1 MICPRCRADV
11 ASGKKFCGDCGSPM
25 PWVCSAC
32 GSENP
37 SDKRFCGDCG
47 AALGSGPAAAPR
59 EAPAPAPAPV
69 PAAAERRQLTVLFAD
84 LVGSTLLGTRLD
96 PEDLR
101 EVINAYHGCVTGL
114 VVRYD
119 GFVARYMGDGLLVYF
134 GYPQA
139 REDDAERAVHAA
151 LAMVEAVRQLDTV
164 AGPPGTL
171 SVRIGIATGL
181 VVVGDL
187 IGSGASQESPV
198 VGDTPNLGAR
208 LQSIAE
214 PGMVVIADTTRRL
227 TAGLFEYKELGPQQL
242 KGRDAAVDA
251 WAVLGE
257 SAIDSRFEALR
268 SGQVALVGRSDEIEL
283 MLRRWEQGKAG
294 EGRVV
299 LLSGQPGIGKSRLI
313 AALEQE
319 IRDAPHVRV
328 RFVCS
333 LHYQDTP
340 LHPVIRQLERA
351 ANFQRGDSAS
361 VKLEKL
367 RRSLAAAQLSET
379 DIALVGDLLSIPR
392 TPGVPPMAVSPQR
405 MREMIFSVL
414 LRQLESL
421 AQQAP
426 VLAVLE
432 DIHWADP
439 TTLDLLDPLVEMI
452 ERMRM
457 LLVVTARP
465 ESQPVWADR
474 PQVTVQVLNG
484 LSRRQAARLIKEVSG
499 DRILPDEVVDRI
511 IARSDGIPL
520 FIEELTKTV
529 LERSLRDGDASR
541 VEQVSVDAVPSSLQ
555 DSLAARLDGLY
566 GGKEIAQIGAVIGRE
581 FSFEMLQTLSGL
593 TTKQLEQAVGE
604 LLQAGLAT
612 GRGRPPVA
620 TYIFKHA
627 LVQDVAYASMLRDR
641 RRSIH
646 LRLAETLEKD
656 TAGAA
661 MAEPQLIAWHFGE
674 AGVPNQAINY
684 YLKAAEG
691 TTGRFALAEK
701 VGYLRKGLDQL
712 KNLPASEDTL
722 RRELALQ
729 VALGR
734 ALIDHDGSG
743 RDPVIMAYDRAREIC
758 LALDATKQLLR
769 VHDGLLN
776 FHFTRSDAKTV
787 LHHVSEMLE
796 IARRTGDPQAF
807 LMARRSAGYGNLLLG
822 RFDEAREA
830 MELLLD
836 TYDQER
842 DGPHTAL
849 TTRDP
854 KVSVCTLLGIC
865 MTAMGYP
872 DSGADMSLQGVR
884 HAETLDHPVTL
895 ILGLRRAC
903 VQRMMQR
910 DVNGV
915 MELSRRLAAIN
926 SECETFLGTRE
937 GLIFEG
943 WAQLH
948 MRHVPATIKRMQACI
963 EGLDAAKFWAMLPFY
978 MASLAELKGKYG
990 DPAGAAELL
999 DRAAQLAADT
1009 DERWCEAEIFRLRAL
1024 YCARDHDEAVEL
1036 LQSAIGIARAQRATL
1051 WELRSAS
1058 CLAELWRDR
1067 GKHSD
1072 ASEVL
1077 APVHAWFT
1085 EGHKTPDVAAARALL
1100 DELAH

>member
-1 MICPRCRADV
+1 M
-11 ASGKKFCGDCGSPM
+11 
-25 PWVCSAC
+25 
-32 GSENP
+32 
-37 SDKRFCGDCG
+37 
-47 AALGSGPAAAPR
+47 
-59 EAPAPAPAPV
+59 
-69 PAAAERRQLTVLFAD
+69 
-84 LVGSTLLGTRLD
+84 
-96 PEDLR
+96 
-101 EVINAYHGCVTGL
+101 
-114 VVRYD
+114 
-119 GFVARYMGDGLLVYF
+119 
-134 GYPQA
+134 
-139 REDDAERAVHAA
+139 
-151 LAMVEAVRQLDTV
+151 
-164 AGPPGTL
+164 
-171 SVRIGIATGL
+171 
-181 VVVGDL
+181 
-187 IGSGASQESPV
+187 
-198 VGDTPNLGAR
+198 
-208 LQSIAE
+208 
-214 PGMVVIADTTRRL
+214 
-227 TAGLFEYKELGPQQL
+227 
-242 KGRDAAVDA
+242 
-251 WAVLGE
+251 
-257 SAIDSRFEALR
+257 
-268 SGQVALVGRSDEIEL
+268 
-283 MLRRWEQGKAG
+283 
-294 EGRVV
+294 
-299 LLSGQPGIGKSRLI
+299 
-313 AALEQE
+313 
-319 IRDAPHVRV
+319 
-328 RFVCS
+328 
-333 LHYQDTP
+333 
-340 LHPVIRQLERA
+340 
-351 ANFQRGDSAS
+351 
-361 VKLEKL
+361 
-367 RRSLAAAQLSET
+367 
-379 DIALVGDLLSIPR
+379 
-392 TPGVPPMAVSPQR
+392 
-405 MREMIFSVL
+405 
-414 LRQLESL
+414 ESL
-421 AQQAP
+421 ARQAP
-426 VLAVLE
+426 VLAVVE

-439 TTLDLLDPLVEMI
+439 TTLDLLDPLVAMI
-452 ERMRM
+452 EQMSM

-465 ESQPVWADR
+465 EMQPIWADR
-474 PQVTVQVLNG
+474 PEVTVQVLNG
-484 LSRRQAARLIKEVSG
+484 LSRRQAVRMIREVSG
-499 DRILPDEVVDRI
+499 DRMLPEEVIDRI
-511 IARSDGIPL
+511 TARSDGIPL

-529 LERSLRDGDASR
+529 LERSLLRDGDAFR
-541 VEQVSVDAVPSSLQ
+541 VESVSVDAVPSSLQ

-581 FSFEMLQTLSGL
+581 FSFEMLQMLSGL

-612 GRGRPPVA
+612 GRGRPPAA
-620 TYIFKHA
+620 TYVFKHA

-661 MAEPQLIAWHFGE
+661 TAEPQLIAWHFSE
-674 AGVPNQAINY
+674 AGAPNQAINY

-701 VGYLRKGLDQL
+701 VSHLRKGLDQL
-712 KNLPASEDTL
+712 RNLPASEDTL
-722 RRELALQ
+722 RRELTLQ

-743 RDPVIMAYDRAREIC
+743 RDQVIMVYDRAREIC

-830 MELLLD
+830 MELLLE
-836 TYDQER
+836 TYDRER
-842 DGPHTAL
+842 DGPHTAF

-872 DSGADMSLQGVR
+872 DSGAEMSMEGVR

-910 DVNGV
+910 DINGV
-915 MELSRRLAAIN
+915 MELSQRLAAIN
-926 SECETFLGTRE
+926 SECETYLGTRE
-937 GLIFEG
+937 GAIFEG

-948 MRHVPATIKRMQACI
+948 LKHVPVKLKRMQACI
-963 EGLDAAKFWAMLPFY
+963 EELDAAKFWAMLPFY

-990 DPAGAAELL
+990 DPRGAAALL

-1009 DERWCEAEIFRLRAL
+1009 DERWCEAEIFRLRAR
-1024 YCARDHDEAVEL
+1024 YCARDQDEAVEL
-1036 LQSAIGIARAQRATL
+1036 LQSAIGIAKAQHATL

-1077 APVHAWFT
+1077 SPVHAWFT
-1085 EGHKTPDVAAARALL
+1085 EGFKVSDVAAARALL
-1100 DELAH
+1100 DELAT